1 MKAAFWLATFLF
13 LSGCAT
19 SGGENT
25 SSPEKRA
32 QIYTALGV
40 AYLQQGQTR
49 AAVQEFNKAIEIDS
63 RAADAHSALGLAY
76 QQLNQPE
83 LAAKAF
89 REALDISPHAPGILN
104 NYGAFLLSQGKYGE
118 AEKALRQ
125 ALADPLY
132 PTPQFAY
139 LNLAKVHAARGD
151 QQQARADLNR
161 ALEIQPNFAPA
172 LLQLAILDYAEGN
185 LPAAESEVELA
196 LAQMPTDLDARLLAG
211 QVARDRKRYEEARRH
226 FQQVIDQAPFSP
238 QGRRAQSLLL
248 QLP

>member
-1 MKAAFWLATFLF
+1 MKAAFWLAAFL
-13 LSGCAT
+13 LLAACAT
-19 SGGENT
+19 SGPESV
-25 SSPEKRA
+25 SSPAKRA

-49 AAVQEFNKAIEIDS
+49 AAIQEFNKAVEINPRS
-63 RAADAHSALGLAY
+63 ADAKSALGLAY
-76 QQLNQPE
+76 QQLNQPA
-83 LAAKAF
+83 LAARAF
-89 REALDISPHAPGILN
+89 HDALDISPHAPGILN
-104 NYGAFLLSQGKYGE
+104 NYGAFLLSQGKLDE
-118 AEKALRQ
+118 AEEALKR

-139 LNLAKVHAARGD
+139 LNLAKAHVARAD

-196 LAQMPTDLDARLLAG
+196 SAQMPTDLDARLLAG
-211 QVARDRKRYEEARRH
+211 QVARDRKRYQEARRH

-238 QGRRAQSLLL
+238 QGRRAQNLLL